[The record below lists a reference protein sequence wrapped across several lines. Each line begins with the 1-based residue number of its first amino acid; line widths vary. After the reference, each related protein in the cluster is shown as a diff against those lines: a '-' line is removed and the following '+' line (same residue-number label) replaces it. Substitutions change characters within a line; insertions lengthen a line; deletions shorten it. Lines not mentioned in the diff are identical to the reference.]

1 MRMSTGFERVFR
13 PVRPK
18 GYNGPALYREIY
30 MHYIHFLNEDGTVQK
45 SKLDKM
51 IEGHF
56 VKEAVNNYERSTYGE
71 MEYTFPDGQTK
82 RLLVLG
88 TDING
93 QPVLPQV

>member
-1 MRMSTGFERVFR
+1 MRMTTGIERAFR
-13 PVRPK
+13 PLRIN
-18 GYNGPALYREIY
+18 GYSGPQIYREIY

-51 IEGHF
+51 IEGKF
-56 VKEAVNNYERSTYGE
+56 FKEAINSKERSMWGE

-82 RLLVLG
+82 RLLALG
-88 TDING
+88 TDIHG